1 VKIIKFGG
9 SVITRKEKY
18 RKLNRD
24 AIENLCSAISSIKEP
39 TILIHGAGSFG
50 HLLALKYGLDTPGPI
65 EGKEKEVSRVMA
77 DVLSL
82 DSILVDELNRHGI
95 KAVAVPPHVVYTSSK
110 PDFKSVERIVE
121 SGFVPVLYGDI
132 IFTDGR
138 YRILSGDDIALDLSI
153 KYRPDS
159 VIFLTDVD
167 GLFTLDPK
175 KFPDAKLIRKIKAEE
190 IVVNGPKG
198 DATGSMAGKME
209 KIKKMVLYTKKV
221 LIVNGLN
228 QKTLE
233 NWIRGRKFVG
243 TVIT

>member
-1 VKIIKFGG
+1 VKIIKLGG
-9 SVITRKEKY
+9 SVITHKEKY
-18 RKLNRD
+18 RRLNRD
-24 AIENLCSAISSIKEP
+24 AIENLCGVISSIKEP

-50 HLLALKYGLDTPGPI
+50 HLLALKYGLEAPGPI
-65 EGKEKEVSRVMA
+65 KGKEKEISKVMA

-82 DSILVDELNRHGI
+82 DSIIVNELNGNGI
-95 KAVAVPPHVVYTSSK
+95 NAVAVPPHVVYTSSK
-110 PDFKSVERIVE
+110 PDFRSVEKIIE
-121 SGFVPVLYGDI
+121 NGFVPVLYGDI
-132 IFTDGR
+132 IFNEGH

-175 KFPDAKLIRKIKAEE
+175 KFADAKLIRRIKAEKM
-190 IVVNGPKG
+190 VVDGSEG

-209 KIKKMVLYTKKV
+209 KIKKMVVYTKKV
-221 LIVNGLN
+221 LIINGSN
-228 QKTLE
+228 PKMVE